1 MNYRPLQTKLL
12 ITIQRPGL
20 WVLSFILML
29 CAIVLMAGLAFAY
42 GQRVAG
48 YDKAEAI
55 SYIEDLEQQIEVLK
69 SQNTESE
76 RQTAML
82 ERNNTIDDG
91 ASDQLKISLSEAQ
104 AEAMELRKELT
115 FYKSIISPGDTKRSL
130 MIQTIQLKPD
140 TTKIGDYQYQ
150 IMVSQRGRNDEI
162 ARGNIE
168 VTLGGSDAGQI
179 KVFKLSDVSKEAKNP
194 INFGFKYFQKFSG
207 TITLP
212 ETFQPEYMRVMV
224 KARSSKIDP
233 IDEQFAWADL
243 TAAGE

>member
-1 MNYRPLQTKLL
+1 MNYKPLPTRTL

-20 WVLSFILML
+20 WLLNFFILL
-29 CAIVLMAGLAFAY
+29 GVIALMIWLAFAY

-48 YDKAEAI
+48 YDKNEAI
-55 SYIEDLEQQIEVLK
+55 SYIEDLELQIEELK
-69 SQNTESE
+69 SQNTESQ
-76 RQTAML
+76 RQAAML
-82 ERNNTIDDG
+82 ERNSTIDGG
-91 ASDQLKISLSEAQ
+91 ASDQLKISLAEAQ
-104 AEAMELRKELT
+104 AEVLELRKELT

-130 MIQTIQLKPD
+130 MIQTIQLKPE
-140 TTKIGDYQYQ
+140 TKIGEYQYQ
-150 IMVSQRGRNDEI
+150 IMVSQRGRNDDI
-162 ARGNIE
+162 ARGSIE
-168 VTLGGSDAGQI
+168 VTVSGTQAGQA
-179 KVFKLSDVSKEAKNP
+179 KVFQLSEVSSEAKNP

-212 ETFQPEYMRVMV
+212 ETFKPEYMRVMV

>member
-1 MNYRPLQTKLL
+1 MNYKPLQTRTL

-20 WVLSFILML
+20 WLLNFFILL
-29 CAIVLMAGLAFAY
+29 GVIALMIGLAFAY

-55 SYIEDLEQQIEVLK
+55 SYIEDLEQQIEDLK
-69 SQNTESE
+69 SQNTESQ
-76 RQTAML
+76 RQAAML
-82 ERNNTIDDG
+82 ERNSTIDGG
-91 ASDQLKISLSEAQ
+91 ASDQLKISLAEAQ
-104 AEAMELRKELT
+104 AEVLELRKELT

-130 MIQTIQLKPD
+130 MIQTIQLKPE
-140 TTKIGDYQYQ
+140 TKIGEYQYQ
-150 IMVSQRGRNDEI
+150 IMVSQRGRNDDI
-162 ARGNIE
+162 ARGSIE
-168 VTLGGSDAGQI
+168 VTVSGTQAGQA
-179 KVFKLSDVSKEAKNP
+179 KVFQLSEVSSEAKNP

-212 ETFQPEYMRVMV
+212 ETFKPEYMRVMV

>member
-1 MNYRPLQTKLL
+1 MNYTPLQTRTL

-20 WVLSFILML
+20 WLLNFFLLLALIAL
-29 CAIVLMAGLAFAY
+29 IVGLAFAY

-48 YDKAEAI
+48 YDKTEAI
-55 SYIEDLEQQIEVLK
+55 QYIEDLEVQIDDLK

-82 ERNNTIDDG
+82 ARNSTIDGG
-91 ASDQLKISLSEAQ
+91 ASDQLKISLAEAQ
-104 AEAMELRKELT
+104 AEVLELRKELT

-140 TTKIGDYQYQ
+140 TNPGSFQYQ
-150 IMVSQRGRNDEI
+150 IMLSQRGRNDDI
-162 ARGNIE
+162 ARGVLE
-168 VTLGGSDAGQI
+168 VTLGGSEAGQA
-179 KVFKLSDVSKEAKNP
+179 KVLPLNEVSTEVNNP

-212 ETFQPEYMRVMV
+212 STFQPEYIRVV
-224 KARSSKIDP
+224 VQAKTAKIDP

>member
-1 MNYRPLQTKLL
+1 MNYKPLQTRIL

-20 WVLSFILML
+20 WVLNFFFML
-29 CAIVLMAGLAFAY
+29 CAITFICWLAFAY

-55 SYIEDLEQQIEVLK
+55 SYIEDLEKQIEKLK
-69 SQNTESE
+69 LETSESQ

-82 ERNNTIDDG
+82 ERNSTIDDG

-104 AEAMELRKELT
+104 AESLELRKELT

-130 MIQTIQLKPD
+130 IIQTIQLKHD
-140 TTKIGDYQYQ
+140 QVNGTYQYQ
-150 IMVSQRGRNDEI
+150 IMITQRGRNDSF
-162 ARGNIE
+162 ARGNID
-168 VTLGGSDAGQI
+168 VTLGGTDAGQA
-179 KVFKLSDVSKEAKNP
+179 KVIKLSEVSKEAKNP
-194 INFGFKYFQKFSG
+194 IRFNLKYFQKFSG
-207 TITLP
+207 VITLS
-212 ETFQPEYMRVMV
+212 ETFQPEFMRVKV